1 GACVRAPA
9 VDHAR
14 PWRQYMKRIA
24 TSLAAIAIAAVV
36 AACSGADA
44 GSSQAPSEAPSG
56 APSAD
61 AGALQISAKDIKF
74 STDTLEAKAGE
85 PITIVFENQE
95 SAPHNVAIYTDES
108 ASEKIFAEEPFSG
121 PKTVT
126 YNVPAQDA
134 GTYYFHCDLHPNMAG
149 SLV

>member
-1 GACVRAPA
+1 
-9 VDHAR
+9 
-14 PWRQYMKRIA
+14 MKRIA
-24 TSLAAIAIAAVV
+24 TSFAAVAIAAVV
-36 AACSGADA
+36 AACSGAGAASDA
-44 GSSQAPSEAPSG
+44 PSQAPSD

-126 YNVPAQDA
+126 YNVPAQEA

-149 SLV
+149 SLVVE